1 MAQVLLRGTPVN
13 TSGELP
19 AIGSAAPAFNLTN
32 NKLEK
37 ISLASLAGQ
46 KVVISI
52 FPSIDT
58 PTCATSTRKFNEQ
71 AAAKEGVTVV
81 TVSEDLPFALGRF
94 CGAEG
99 IDNVHTLSAF
109 RSSFGQDY
117 GVELTESALAGLT
130 ARAVVVV
137 DATGTVVYTE
147 LVNNVSDEPN
157 YEAALA
163 ALV

>member
-1 MAQVLLRGTPVN
+1 MAHVLLRGNPVAI
-13 TSGELP
+13 SGELP
-19 AIGSAAPAFNLTN
+19 AVGSKAPAFNLTN
-32 NKLEK
+32 SKLEK
-37 ISLASLAGQ
+37 VSLDSLAGS

-58 PTCATSTRKFNEQ
+58 PTCATSTRKFNQQ

-94 CGAEG
+94 CAAEG
-99 IDNVHTLSAF
+99 IENVHTLSAF
-109 RSSFGQDY
+109 RSTFGKDF
-117 GVELTESALAGLT
+117 GVEMVEGPLAGLT

-137 DATGTVVYTE
+137 DANGQVVYNE
-147 LVNNVSDEPN
+147 LVENVSDEPN

-163 ALV
+163 AL

>member
-99 IDNVHTLSAF
+99 IENVHTLSAF
-109 RSSFGQDY
+109 RSSFGKDY
-117 GVELTESALAGLT
+117 GVEMTTGPLTGLC
-130 ARAVVVV
+130 ARAVVVA
-137 DATGTVVYTE
+137 DETGKVIYTE
-147 LVNNVSDEPN
+147 LVDDITHEPN
-157 YEAALA
+157 YEAALQI
-163 ALV
+163 L